1 MNFSDQ
7 KNLLRW
13 GVILLS
19 LIALTIFL
27 RAIIGFFDQ
36 LKKEEQKKMEIYVE
50 ALTEIIKED
59 NSEDF
64 NTFSLSIIEK
74 NTTTPMIEYSIK
86 DDVYQAK
93 NISKEDE
100 LSQEKLKDLAATF
113 SQQYDPIEIK
123 VKGELLEIMYYGN
136 SSFINKTKYFPL
148 IIFLFILISLSIL
161 YYFYTISKSNEQNK
175 LWAGMAKETAHQIGT
190 PLSSMIG
197 WIEILKYENVN
208 PEYLKEMEKDIKR
221 FETITDRFSK
231 IGSTPTLT
239 AMDFVETSVTSF
251 EYLEKR
257 SSSLINFSVIAPNH
271 PIKVNLNKELLN
283 WSIENLVKN
292 AIDAVKGKGS
302 IEMEITEDDKWA
314 YLHLTDSGKGIP
326 KNKFRSIFKP
336 GETSKKRGWGL
347 GLSLAKRIVEE
358 YHDGKI
364 KVLRSEKDKG
374 TTFELKIRKI
384 DVS

>member
-7 KNLLRW
+7 RNILRW
-13 GVILLS
+13 SVILLS
-19 LIALTIFL
+19 LIALGIFL
-27 RAIIGFFDQ
+27 RGIISFFDQ
-36 LKKEEQKKMEIYVE
+36 LKEEEQKKMEIYVE
-50 ALTEIIKED
+50 ALTELIKED

-74 NTTTPMIEYSIK
+74 NTTTPMIEYSVK
-86 DDVYQAK
+86 DNKYQAK
-93 NISKEDE
+93 NISGETE
-100 LSQEKLKDLAATF
+100 LSQEKLRDLAASF

-123 VKGELLEIMYYGN
+123 VKDELLEIMYYGN

-148 IIFLFILISLSIL
+148 LIFLFIMISLSIL

-208 PEYLKEMEKDIKR
+208 PEYLKEMSKDIKR

-239 AMDFVETSVTSF
+239 KMDFVEASVSSF

-257 SSSLINFSVIAPNH
+257 SSSLINFSVIAPSH
-271 PIKVNLNKELLN
+271 PIYVNLNNELLN

-314 YLHLTDSGKGIP
+314 YLWVTDSGKGIP
-326 KNKFRSIFKP
+326 KNKFRRIFKP

-364 KVLRSEKDKG
+364 RVLKSEKQKG
-374 TTFELKIRKI
+374 TTFEIKIKKLPA
-384 DVS
+384 